1 MMDIPTAV
9 LFFGFPIGVLLLGWV
24 AVKLHERS
32 APEVKLPAYRA
43 GSDLV
48 SARGSTGTPR

>member
-1 MMDIPTAV
+1 MMDIPTAA

-32 APEVKLPAYRA
+32 APKLGRPTHAV
-43 GSDLV
+43 GDVL
-48 SARGSTGTPR
+48 SARSSTSAPR